1 MFPPQSRHRK
11 EKLHYKDMVKA
22 KVVGATGYGGC
33 GVIELLLRHPQAKL
47 ISLTAKSEHSRPIH
61 DIFPHLRGFC
71 DLMVQASG
79 QEEEEESLDVVF
91 LATPDGVGMYEAR
104 RYLER
109 GIRVID
115 FSGDFRFHDATLH
128 RAWYGMEHGSPDLL
142 EKAVYGLPEL
152 HRSEIAL
159 AHLVANP
166 GCFAAAALLG
176 WAPAVAEGLVIP
188 SSLICDAKSGVSG
201 AGKRPVPL
209 HHFPARNENL
219 NAYKI
224 VGHRHTGEIET
235 QLSKLAGEE
244 VRVTFTPQVGPWTRG
259 ILCTLYGTLSR
270 EVTEKEARDLYTDY
284 YRAHPFVRI
293 NQDGNCFGLLGVR
306 GTNFCDITVC
316 VDKRA
321 GRLVVVS
328 CLDNLMKGQ
337 AGNALQNM
345 NLMFGLEE
353 DMGLW
358 DFARYP

>member
-1 MFPPQSRHRK
+1 
-11 EKLHYKDMVKA
+11 MVKA

-33 GVIELLLRHPQAKL
+33 GIIELLLGHPQARL
-47 ISLTAKSEHSRPIH
+47 VSLTAKSEHSRPIH

-79 QEEEEESLDVVF
+79 QEKEEEPPDVVF
-91 LATPDGVGMYEAR
+91 LATPDGVGMQEAR
-104 RYLER
+104 RYLEQ

-115 FSGDFRFHDATLH
+115 FSGDFRFRDPSLH
-128 RAWYGMEHGSPDLL
+128 QAWYGMEHSSPDLL

-152 HRSEIAL
+152 HRSEIAQ

-176 WAPAVAEGLVIP
+176 WAPAIAEGIVVP
-188 SSLICDAKSGVSG
+188 DSLICDAKSGVSG
-201 AGKRPVPL
+201 AGKKPEPA

-224 VGHRHTGEIET
+224 VGHRHTGEIEN
-235 QLSKLAGEE
+235 QLSQLSNEE

-259 ILCTLYGTLSR
+259 ILCTLYGTLR
-270 EVTEKEARDLYTDY
+270 QEVTEEEARELYTEY
-284 YRAHPFVRI
+284 YRPHPFVRVSRESH
-293 NQDGNCFGLLGVR
+293 CFGLLGVR
-306 GTNFCDITVC
+306 GTNFCDLTLC

-353 DMGLW
+353 NIGLW
-358 DFARYP
+358 NFARYP